1 MGLPAQPAAVGQPL
15 EERRK
20 SAVALRIIVVDD
32 DRDTVNMLS
41 IILRDEGHDVHPVY
55 TGKDVL
61 PMARLVRPD
70 AIILDISVPGIS
82 GYAVAQEIRYSFLEG
97 RRPLLIAMSGK
108 WKEAPDRL
116 IAQQVGFDH
125 HLVKPCDPAIVLG
138 LLEALRRPKI

>member
-15 EERRK
+15 EEWRK

-61 PMARLVRPD
+61 PTARLVRPD

-82 GYAVAQEIRYSFLEG
+82 G
-97 RRPLLIAMSGK
+97 
-108 WKEAPDRL
+108 
-116 IAQQVGFDH
+116 
-125 HLVKPCDPAIVLG
+125 
-138 LLEALRRPKI
+138 